1 MFSVNTICCVAI
13 ELLLMR
19 SHTVVNALLL
29 RKRLDMLERHNWGH
43 GRRRL

>member
-19 SHTVVNALLL
+19 NHTGVSAPLL
-29 RKRLDMLERHNWGH
+29 RKGLDMLERHNG
-43 GRRRL
+43 GNRR